1 MKREILTTVSWDY
14 TRHGMVPRRTNIQLE
29 GRNQSIA
36 KFSAAATLGG
46 PDLHISV
53 EFDAEIE
60 EGSRESLSV
69 ARAQITCLIN
79 DLKQKDIVVGAAQI
93 WCHKYLELFVY
104 VLPKKGN
111 FSEKAVQLSI
121 HIFEAFGVRKEII
134 TEPRIT
140 QETFIPQTG
149 GSGYASYGFEL
160 GQKLGL
166 RS

>member
-29 GRNQSIA
+29 GLNQRIT
-36 KFSAAATLGG
+36 KFSAAAMLGG
-46 PDLHISV
+46 PGLHISV
-53 EFDAEIE
+53 EFDAEDTR
-60 EGSRESLSV
+60 GSRESLSV
-69 ARAQITCLIN
+69 TEAQIVRLLN
-79 DLKQKDIVVGAAQI
+79 DLKQKGIVVGAAQM
-93 WCHKYLELFVY
+93 WSHKYLELFVDA
-104 VLPKKGN
+104 LPKKGN
-111 FSEKAVQLSI
+111 FSENAVQLSI